1 MHRFD
6 GGGAERMTVVLAN
19 ELYKR
24 GYEVTFCVREDAG
37 ETRALL
43 QKEIPVLDMKL
54 MQAGKLYR
62 NLKNIS
68 VLHQILRSR
77 EFDLMLSITTE
88 MSMVAAAA
96 TFANPKRIPLIEVSH
111 NTLSME
117 VHSFQKIREL
127 LFPVMDRRMDGVIT
141 VSEAARLDYI
151 KVCRSDPA
159 HVKTIYNPVISQEV
173 FRLAQQPVEH
183 PWLQEERSFHTIVL
197 AGRLSY
203 QKNHQLMLHALQ
215 LLRQKGDYRLLLLG
229 TGELLESL
237 KEQSKELGIEEAV
250 EFAGYVSNPYA
261 YYAKADCVALS
272 SRYEG
277 LPTVLIEALAC
288 GARVVSTDCPCGPR
302 EILAD
307 GKYGV
312 LVPME
317 DKQALA
323 DGILKSLAQT
333 QDQELLKKR
342 SLDFSVERSADAYE
356 AALEQFWRKE

>member
-1 MHRFD
+1 M
-6 GGGAERMTVVLAN
+6 
-19 ELYKR
+19 
-24 GYEVTFCVREDAG
+24 
-37 ETRALL
+37 
-43 QKEIPVLDMKL
+43 
-54 MQAGKLYR
+54 
-62 NLKNIS
+62 
-68 VLHQILRSR
+68 LR
-77 EFDLMLSITTE
+77 
-88 MSMVAAAA
+88 
-96 TFANPKRIPLIEVSH
+96 
-111 NTLSME
+111 
-117 VHSFQKIREL
+117 
-127 LFPVMDRRMDGVIT
+127 
-141 VSEAARLDYI
+141 
-151 KVCRSDPA
+151 
-159 HVKTIYNPVISQEV
+159 
-173 FRLAQQPVEH
+173 
-183 PWLQEERSFHTIVL
+183 
-197 AGRLSY
+197 
-203 QKNHQLMLHALQ
+203 ALQ

-229 TGELLESL
+229 TGELLAAL

-302 EILAD
+302 EILAE